1 MMRNV
6 LSRANQCFAAGAL
19 AGFLLSLVI
28 WLTGQLGLFLML
40 GIGFIPELTPGW
52 MYQRVAWG
60 GMWGLLFVTP
70 LLASLPLWQRGLVL
84 SLFPAAA
91 ALLIFN
97 PYKDGLGLFGL
108 AMGPAWPFIVLAFNL
123 MWGAM
128 AGVWLQLSA
137 GSPPAAADD
146 AGST

>member
-1 MMRNV
+1 MRNV

-28 WLTGQLGLFLML
+28 WLAGLFGLFLML
-40 GIGFIPELTPGW
+40 GIGFIPQLTPGW

-60 GMWGLLFVTP
+60 GLWGLLFATP
-70 LLASLPLWQRGLVL
+70 LLASLKPWRRGLVL

-97 PYKDGLGLFGL
+97 PYKDGLGFFGL
-108 AMGPAWPFIVLAFNL
+108 AMGPAWPFIVLFFNL
-123 MWGAM
+123 LWGAM
-128 AGVWLQLSA
+128 AGLWLQMSA
-137 GSPPAAADD
+137 DSPPVSADD
-146 AGST
+146 AAST